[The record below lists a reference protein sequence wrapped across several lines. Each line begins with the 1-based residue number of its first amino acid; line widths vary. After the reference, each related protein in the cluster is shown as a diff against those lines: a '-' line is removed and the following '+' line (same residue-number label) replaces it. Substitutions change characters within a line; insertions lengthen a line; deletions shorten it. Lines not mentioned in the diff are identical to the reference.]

1 MFPAGRNRGPRPAVD
16 SGTEEG
22 RNSALRRILD
32 RYILRE
38 VVLTWLAVTGVLL
51 VILLTNQ
58 LARVLQRAAENQYP
72 QSVVLELIWLG
83 GLQNLTVLMP
93 IGLLLGVVL
102 AYGRLYHDSEMAA
115 ALACGVGR
123 STLYVPVSMLTVIV
137 TLLMAWLTLF
147 VAPNAIARSLSLR
160 SAALQAGQFA
170 PIAPGRF
177 RTFGGS
183 DAVVYAEGAEAD
195 GTLTNVFVER
205 QRDGTVEVALA
216 QRARHSVGADGMTHT
231 ITLYDGE
238 RFEGVPGS
246 PKFRMM
252 RFAENTIPVEVP
264 KLSDAITSMEAEPT
278 SALWSS
284 SDREKRAEL
293 HWRVAM
299 PVMCIVLTL
308 LAVPLS
314 RLRPREGRYA
324 RFLHAVLIYFVYS
337 TILSAAKV
345 WIARGRVPES
355 LGLWWVHVVVVALTL
370 LYIYGPGMIRRLRY
384 KETPA
389 PAPAAA

>member
-1 MFPAGRNRGPRPAVD
+1 V
-16 SGTEEG
+16 
-22 RNSALRRILD
+22 RRILD

-83 GLQNLTVLMP
+83 ALQNLTVLMP

-102 AYGRLYHDSEMAA
+102 AFGRLYHDSEMAA

-123 STLYVPVSMLTVIV
+123 STLYVPVTVLTVIV
-137 TLLMAWLTLF
+137 TLVMACLTLF
-147 VAPNAIARSLSLR
+147 VAPDAIARSLSLR
-160 SAALQAGQFA
+160 KAALQAGQFA

-183 DAVVYAEGAEAD
+183 DAVVYAEGVEPD

-205 QRDGTVEVALA
+205 NRDGKVEVAVA
-216 QRARHSVGADGMTHT
+216 RRARHAASADGLTHS

-246 PKFRMM
+246 PRFVRM
-252 RFAENTIPVEVP
+252 RFEESFIPMEVP
-264 KLSDAITSMEAEPT
+264 KLSDAVTALEAEST
-278 SALWSS
+278 ETLLQS

-293 HWRVAM
+293 HWRLAV
-299 PVMCIVLTL
+299 PVMCVVLTFI
-308 LAVPLS
+308 AVPLS
-314 RLRPREGRYA
+314 KLRPREGRYA
-324 RFLHAVLIYFVYS
+324 RFLQAVLIYFVYS
-337 TILSAAKV
+337 TILSAGKV
-345 WIARGRVPES
+345 WIARGRVPEQ
-355 LGLWWVHVVVVALTL
+355 LGLWWVHLVIIALAA
-370 LYIYGPGMIRRLRY
+370 LYIFGPVAIARLRY
-384 KETPA
+384 RGTPSV
-389 PAPAAA
+389 AAA